1 MADTMAGLQIFRA
14 VVWSKHGIVTRSDEN
29 VRKAGDLVEYAE
41 TAAHF
46 EYLNLQLGR
55 PVEGLSDEELH
66 EICRHNGISQ
76 KYF

>member
-1 MADTMAGLQIFRA
+1 
-14 VVWSKHGIVTRSDEN
+14 VWSKHGIVTRSDES
-29 VRKAGDLVEYAE
+29 VRRAGDLVEYAE

-55 PVEGLSDEELH
+55 PTEGLSDEEMRS
-66 EICRHNGISQ
+66 ICRANGISQ